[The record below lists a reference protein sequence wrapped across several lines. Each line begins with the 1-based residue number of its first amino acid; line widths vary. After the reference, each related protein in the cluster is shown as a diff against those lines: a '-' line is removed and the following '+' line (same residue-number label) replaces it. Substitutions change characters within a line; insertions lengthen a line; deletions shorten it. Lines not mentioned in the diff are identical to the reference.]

1 MNARGIAALLRPVLR
16 SLASGNARVVGGGM
30 GSVGCSNVMFTA
42 FRYLPTSNRPHML
55 FHLPTPMLPPHVTTP
70 MLQRAFVSSYLQALR
85 LQRMSQRDAQQ
96 SNKDAASASSNQG
109 VNWWSKLTGSAG
121 EGKAAADGDAAL
133 GAREDRPLYV
143 A

>member
-30 GSVGCSNVMFTA
+30 GSVGCSNVMFRA
-42 FRYLPTSNRPHML
+42 FRYLPTSNRPHMP
-55 FHLPTPMLPPHVTTP
+55 FHLTTP

-96 SNKDAASASSNQG
+96 SSKDAASAASNQG